1 VSLAWLDETDS
12 VGRML
17 SSLTSSVHS
26 FVQPIGIA
34 PVGILAVLSLLV
46 IAGLVAG
53 IYQEAKLRKI
63 TQQQRRRPRATS
75 YASDEIEI
83 QVRNDPAARA

>member
-53 IYQEAKLRKI
+53 IYQEAKLRKAS
-63 TQQQRRRPRATS
+63 QRRRLPRATS
-75 YASDEIEI
+75 YSSDELEI
-83 QVRNDPAARA
+83 QVRNDPDARA